1 MNTWELSDVM
11 STIQYLLVSNPYA
24 KIFLAFIVFLFCFF
38 LRKKIAGSF
47 YNQFFFIIKKFTNN
61 IIGETFESFK
71 KPLQLLPFMLYF
83 GFLSIYFE
91 NSVFIDYLKNLNKSL
106 FSILIFSFLYY
117 LISSHKNFSFL
128 IEKYISK
135 EFYIW
140 FKKSFSFII
149 IFLIAV
155 SVLEIWGIEIG
166 PIIAGLGLF
175 GVAVALGAQDLFKNL
190 ISGFIILVEK
200 KFQIGDVI
208 FLEGEVEG
216 TVEDIGFRST
226 LIRKFNTELV
236 STPNFLFSEKK
247 ITNYSRRKNR
257 RIHWTLGFEYNSGI
271 DQLKKFTNNLL
282 NFFENNESF
291 VVNKEY
297 NSIVRLEKFNDSSLD
312 LLVICH
318 TNTSDWN
325 EYLLIQ
331 ENLAYYIKSLADDL
345 GLSFA
350 YPSRKIYH
358 EDNQIV

>member
-1 MNTWELSDVM
+1 MNNFEILNIM
-11 STIQYLLVSNPYA
+11 SKIENFFKTNYFTD
-24 KIFLAFIVFLFCFF
+24 IFLVIILLSICFLV
-38 LRKKIAGSF
+38 RKKLANFF
-47 YNQFFFIIKKFTNN
+47 YNRIIFIIKKFSSN
-61 IIGETFESFK
+61 IVEESFELFK
-71 KPLQLLPFMLYF
+71 KPLEIISYIFYF
-83 GFLSIYFE
+83 SFLSVYFE
-91 NSVFIDYLKNLNKSL
+91 NFTFVEYLKNVNKSL
-106 FSILIFSFLYY
+106 FSIITFSFLYY
-117 LISSHKNFSFL
+117 LISSFQSFSFF
-128 IEKYISK
+128 IESYISK
-135 EFYIW
+135 EFYVW

-149 IFLIAV
+149 VFLIV
-155 SVLEIWGIEIG
+155 ISVLEIWGIEIG
-166 PIIAGLGLF
+166 PVIAGLGLF

-190 ISGFIILVEK
+190 ISGLIILLEK

-208 FLEGEVEG
+208 CLEGEVEG
-216 TVEDIGFRST
+216 TVEEIGFRST

-257 RIHWTLGFEYNSGI
+257 RIHWTLGFEYNSSI

-282 NFFENNESF
+282 NFFEKNESF
-291 VVNKEY
+291 IVNKDY
-297 NSIVRLEKFNDSSLD
+297 NSVVRLEKFNDSSLD

-345 GLSFA
+345 DLSFA

-358 EDNQIV
+358 EDNQLV